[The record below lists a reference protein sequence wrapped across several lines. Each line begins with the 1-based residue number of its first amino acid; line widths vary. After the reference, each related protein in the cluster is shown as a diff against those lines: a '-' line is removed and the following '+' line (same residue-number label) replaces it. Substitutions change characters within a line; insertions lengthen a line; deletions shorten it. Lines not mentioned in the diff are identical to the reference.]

1 MGDVEILR
9 TWEGLN
15 SYLKTATVSDCERLI
30 QSEMKGKHRLSFTR
44 RIHSRLNKVR
54 AAEEREKLSL
64 GGWNGKVE
72 NTETSND

>member
-1 MGDVEILR
+1 MSDLEVLK

-30 QSEMKGKHRLSFTR
+30 QSEVKGKHRLSFVR

-54 AAEEREKLSL
+54 AMNERDEISS
-64 GGWNGKVE
+64 GGWNGEVKDS
-72 NTETSND
+72 ETSDN

>member
-1 MGDVEILR
+1 MGDVDILK

-30 QSEMKGKHRLSFTR
+30 QSEMNGKHRLSFTR

-54 AAEEREKLSL
+54 AIAEREKLSQ

-72 NTETSND
+72 DTKTSND